1 MDLLVKSKIKDTFQK
16 MLFCNYGIMYILW
29 RLFLIGLL
37 LLSYNNLSS
46 DALKEAKKAYSGRQ
60 YQKAV
65 KLFLDYSKTNPQDGE
80 PYMFLG
86 YIYESLKEYS
96 ISTAYFRKSVELKL
110 NPKQKKTVLLK
121 LIIYFNYLNAWNYV
135 VHYSNLL
142 LALEPG
148 NPEIEKIL
156 GKARSNRGSDH
167 VASVNV
173 QYQERDSKSVK
184 QVDKE
189 KSKTSNSENE
199 VKTTK
204 EVTKTQKIKEREEPD
219 EETELWRNT
228 LRLFEKADFL
238 GANKHIL
245 KLLEINA
252 TSKEYL
258 YKAGIIKIR
267 LKEYEKS
274 LEYFDNVIKV
284 NNDKDEQFSYLL
296 YLNRGIAFSKLEKYE
311 ESIDSLKKSYS
322 YNKSFLPLF
331 IIVRMKYENNDF
343 EDSLKYS
350 NYIYN
355 VDQENIEALMYRAI
369 SKLQLNQKK
378 DGFKDL
384 LQFSKK
390 IKVQYPDYKNI
401 PEKFHSGIHY
411 LGVFYS
417 GRKKYKLSNKLLNIV
432 QKTRG
437 SLKSFIFASGKNSF
451 YLKDYEKS
459 VSDLE
464 KLPDVPAASFLISKY
479 YLMNNNIEK
488 TKEYLLKATS
498 KREIYWSR
506 VLIDTVYKS
515 VMQTNSDFSKF
526 IINKGVIQNSPIN
539 QPNSTVNQNNSQP
552 NNNIPQ
558 KSTETTP
565 KDITEPKKEATP
577 SPSK

>member
-1 MDLLVKSKIKDTFQK
+1 
-16 MLFCNYGIMYILW
+16 MYILW
-29 RLFLIGLL
+29 RLLIVGLL

-148 NPEIEKIL
+148 SPEIEKIL
-156 GKARSNRGSDH
+156 AKARSNRGSDH

-184 QVDKE
+184 QVEKE
-189 KSKTSNSENE
+189 KSKTSNSEND
-199 VKTTK
+199 VKVTK
-204 EVTKTQKIKEREEPD
+204 ENSKTHKNKDKEEPD
-219 EETELWRNT
+219 EETELWRST
-228 LRLFEKADFL
+228 LKLFEKADFV
-238 GANKHIL
+238 GANKNIL
-245 KLLEINA
+245 KLLEINSN
-252 TSKEYL
+252 SKEYL

-274 LEYFDNVIKV
+274 LEYFDNVVKI

-331 IIVRMKYENNDF
+331 IIVRMKYENKDF

-355 VDQENIEALMYRAI
+355 VDQENIEALMYIAI

-378 DGFKDL
+378 DGYKDL
-384 LQFSKK
+384 LQFAKK
-390 IKVQYPDYKNI
+390 LKVLYPDYKNI
-401 PEKFHSGIHY
+401 PEKFHSGVHY
-411 LGVFYS
+411 LGIFYS
-417 GRKKYKLSNKLLNIV
+417 GRKKYKLSNKLLNLV

-437 SLKSFIFASGKNSF
+437 SFKSFLFASGKNSF

-459 VSDLE
+459 VAE
-464 KLPDVPAASFLISKY
+464 FENLPDVPAASYLLSKY

-488 TKEYLLKATS
+488 SKEYLLKATS

-506 VLIDTVYKS
+506 VLIDPVYKS
-515 VMQTNSDFSKF
+515 VIQTNPDFSKF
-526 IINKGVIQNSPIN
+526 IMNKGVSQALQIN
-539 QPNSTVNQNNSQP
+539 QQNPTVNQNNSQP
-552 NNNIPQ
+552 NNIPQ

-565 KDITEPKKEATP
+565 KDNIESKKEANP
-577 SPSK
+577 NPSK

>member
-1 MDLLVKSKIKDTFQK
+1 
-16 MLFCNYGIMYILW
+16 MLYCNYGIMYILW
-29 RLFLIGLL
+29 RLLLVGLL

-46 DALKEAKKAYSGRQ
+46 DTLKEAKKAYSGRQ

-148 NPEIEKIL
+148 SPEIEKIL
-156 GKARSNRGSDH
+156 AKARSNRGSDH

-184 QVDKE
+184 QVEKE
-189 KSKTSNSENE
+189 KSKNSNSENE
-199 VKTTK
+199 VKPTK
-204 EVTKTQKIKEREEPD
+204 ENTKTHKYKEEPD
-219 EETELWRNT
+219 EETELWRST
-228 LRLFEKADFL
+228 LKLFEKADFV
-238 GANKHIL
+238 GANKNIL

-274 LEYFDNVIKV
+274 LEYFDNVIKI

-296 YLNRGIAFSKLEKYE
+296 YLNRGIAFSKLEKYD

-355 VDQENIEALMYRAI
+355 VDQENIEALMYIAI

-378 DGFKDL
+378 DGYKDL
-384 LQFSKK
+384 LQFAKK
-390 IKVQYPDYKNI
+390 LKVLYPDYKNI
-401 PEKFHSGIHY
+401 PEKFHYGVHY

-437 SLKSFIFASGKNSF
+437 SFKSFIFTSGKNSF

-459 VSDLE
+459 ITELD
-464 KLPDVPAASFLISKY
+464 KLPDVPAAYFLLSKY
-479 YLMNNNIEK
+479 YLMNNNIDK
-488 TKEYLLKATS
+488 AKEYLLKATS

-506 VLIDTVYKS
+506 VLIDPVYKS
-515 VMQTNSDFSKF
+515 VIQINPDFSKF
-526 IINKGVIQNSPIN
+526 IMNKSIPQNLQIN
-539 QPNSTVNQNNSQP
+539 QQNPTVNQNNSPP
-552 NNNIPQ
+552 NSIPQ

-565 KDITEPKKEATP
+565 KDIIEPKKETNP
-577 SPSK
+577 NSSK